1 MKVSDLKKSKIA
13 ILSLAFLTMISV
25 LNVITS
31 SLATAFPEAST
42 LALQMSVSCAGLT
55 TIVMAFLT
63 PSIYRALTRRR
74 AVILAMAVLILC
86 SVLVYFYHPSIAMI
100 YVFSLTFGITGSLYI
115 PAVTSAI
122 IDYYDGKEKLD
133 LLSKQSVLSSAGGM
147 LFTFVIGFLANISW
161 NTSFLVFLLI
171 IPSLILCI
179 LYYPQDL
186 PVQEPKEETKTKAG
200 VSPAIIKYGLI
211 ALSFIICFGVY
222 MVNISLYVAEK
233 NIGTTAFTGTL
244 GAIMMLGGILGG
256 ALFKMVSEK
265 LDNRIFVL
273 SFGMLALCYFVLA
286 RTESTAVIVVLS
298 FLIGL
303 AQGIHMPQCMLG
315 VSREISQSESVL
327 GSAVICNFAPNIGN
341 MASPIIITT
350 ISTLLFGEA
359 IGKRFI
365 LAACIAAAIAA
376 LMLLNTRKKGN

>member
-1 MKVSDLKKSKIA
+1 MRTTDLKKSKVA
-13 ILSLAFLTMISV
+13 ILSLAFLTMIGV

-31 SLATAFPEAST
+31 SLAEAFPEAST

-55 TIVMAFLT
+55 TIVMSFLT
-63 PSIYRALTRRR
+63 PSVYKALTRRK
-74 AVILAMAVLILC
+74 AVILAMAALILC
-86 SVLVYFYHPSIAMI
+86 SLVVYFYHPSIVMI
-100 YVFSLTFGITGSLYI
+100 HVFSLTFGITGSLYI

-122 IDYYDGKEKLD
+122 IDYYDGPEKLD

-186 PVQEPKEETKTKAG
+186 PAAEAKEETKTKAI

-211 ALSFIICFGVY
+211 ALSFIICFGAY
-222 MVNISLYVAEK
+222 MANISLYVAEK
-233 NIGTTAFTGTL
+233 NVGTTALTGIL

-256 ALFKMVSEK
+256 ALFKKVSEK
-265 LDNRIFVL
+265 LDNGIFVL
-273 SFGMLALCYFVLA
+273 SFGTLALCYFVLTKTGSA
-286 RTESTAVIVVLS
+286 AVIMILS

-303 AQGIHMPQCMLG
+303 AQGLHMPQCMLG
-315 VSREISQSESVL
+315 VSREIDPSESVL
-327 GSAVICNFAPNIGN
+327 GSAVICNIAPNVGN

-359 IGKRFI
+359 IGMRFI
-365 LAACIAAAIAA
+365 LAAGIALVIAT
-376 LMLLNTRKKGN
+376 LMLFNTRKKGN